1 MISLVS
7 SLPSLSEKSAESVK
21 INCLFE
27 AYKNDDRVL
36 FWVQDEEKAVISL
49 SDSNMILHNIS
60 ADMEELKE
68 FVEVINPVCIF
79 SDLETLENLGK
90 TPKEK
95 IYVMARKADLEGETK
110 GDTLSSKE
118 LYALLDTD
126 GLSLPE
132 YPYFAVDFCK
142 RLNMGTADYFALK
155 DTCAAI
161 TFSCQNS
168 AIMNGIASHEKGY
181 GSIALKAVLQKNKG
195 REFLVC
201 CREKIKGF
209 YEKNG
214 FTPLYFAGYWVKNN

>member
-49 SDSNMILHNIS
+49 SDSNMIIHNIS

-95 IYVMARKADLEGETK
+95 IYVMARKCDSGASIFNGK
-110 GDTLSSKE
+110 VIGSSHIKP
-118 LYALLDTD
+118 LA
-126 GLSLPE
+126 
-132 YPYFAVDFCK
+132 
-142 RLNMGTADYFALK
+142 
-155 DTCAAI
+155 
-161 TFSCQNS
+161 
-168 AIMNGIASHEKGY
+168 
-181 GSIALKAVLQKNKG
+181 
-195 REFLVC
+195 
-201 CREKIKGF
+201 KINRKIGVF
-209 YEKNG
+209 GK
-214 FTPLYFAGYWVKNN
+214 

>member
-7 SLPSLSEKSAESVK
+7 SVPFLSKESAESIK

-36 FWVQDEEKAVISL
+36 FWVQDENKAVISL
-49 SDSNMILHNIS
+49 SDSNMIIHNIS
-60 ADMEELKE
+60 ADIEELRE

-79 SDLETLENLGK
+79 SDLKTLKALGK
-90 TPKEK
+90 EPQEK
-95 IYVMARKADLEGETK
+95 IYVMSRKADIEGETE
-110 GDTLSSKE
+110 GDSLSSKE
-118 LYALLDTD
+118 LYSLLDTD

-142 RLNMGTADYFALK
+142 RLNMGTADYFAIK

-161 TFSCQNS
+161 TFNCQNA
-168 AIMNGIASHEKGY
+168 AIMNGIASHKKGF
-181 GSIALKAVLQKNKG
+181 GSVALKAVLQKNTG
-195 REFLVC
+195 RDFLVC
-201 CREKIKGF
+201 CREKVKGF

-214 FTPLYFAGYWVKNN
+214 FSPLYFAGYWVKNN

>member
-36 FWVQDEEKAVISL
+36 FWVQDEGKAVISL
-49 SDSNMILHNIS
+49 SDSNMIIHNIS

-118 LYALLDTD
+118 LYALLDAD

-132 YPYFAVDFCK
+132 YPYFAIDFCK

-161 TFSCQNS
+161 TFNCQVC
-168 AIMNGIASHEKGY
+168 AIMNGIASHKKGY